1 MSDAVIFLDR
11 IHFAMNILFHY
22 LFPQLTMGLA
32 VILLYFKTMALRR
45 NDPRYHRAFRFWLHI
60 FGINFVFGV
69 VTGIPMEFLFGTNW
83 AGFSRKTGGVIG
95 NTLAMEGLFAFM
107 MESAFL
113 GLLMF
118 GEKRLHPWAHWFAA
132 FMVFLGTWLSGF
144 FILAT
149 NAWMQHPV
157 AYSIAEDGKF
167 VLDSL
172 WGLLTNPWLF
182 WQYLHNMNATLI
194 TASFV
199 VASIGSFYL
208 LSGTHVK
215 SARLFVRTGVVIA
228 AVTTVLQITPFGHGE
243 AIQVFE
249 HKPAQAA
256 AMEGLFHTEKGAG
269 MVLLGQPNMETQ
281 TLDNVVVIPY
291 LDSLLVHFN
300 PFAEIKGLDAFPK
313 DEWPDSV
320 PLVFYAYHT
329 MILLGTAFAAVM
341 ALALFMLWRGSLFKA
356 RWMLWTL
363 MLSAPLPY
371 LATAAGWVT
380 AETGRQPWLVYG
392 LMRTAE
398 GASPHVSSGNV
409 MLTLLGFLAMYVGMG
424 FLYVILMFR
433 VIGDGPE
440 PNETDAAEAIPLAPA
455 SEEAM

>member
-1 MSDAVIFLDR
+1 MNEATIFLDR

-32 VILLYFKTMALRR
+32 VILLYFKTMALRS
-45 NDPRYHRAFRFWLHI
+45 DDLRYHRAFRFWLHI

-83 AGFSRKTGGVIG
+83 AGFSRRAGGVIG

-118 GEKRLHPWAHWFAA
+118 GEKRLPPWAHWLAA
-132 FMVFLGTWLSGF
+132 LMVFLGTWLSGF

-157 AYSIAEDGKF
+157 AYSIAEDGTF
-167 VLDSL
+167 VLESL

-182 WQYLHNMNATLI
+182 WQYLHTMNATLI

-208 LSGTHVK
+208 LSGTHTRA
-215 SARLFVRTGVVIA
+215 ARLYVRTGVVIA
-228 AVTTVLQITPFGHGE
+228 AVATVLQITPFGHGN

-256 AMEGLFHTEKGAG
+256 AMEGLFHTEKGAP

-281 TLDNVVVIPY
+281 TLDNPVVIPY
-291 LDSLLVHFN
+291 LDSLLVTFD

-313 DEWPDSV
+313 DEWPTSV

-329 MILLGTAFAAVM
+329 MILLGTAFAGVM
-341 ALALFMLWRGSLFKA
+341 ALALFMLWRGTLFKT

-392 LMRTAE
+392 LMRTTE

-409 MLTLLGFLAMYVGMG
+409 MLTILGFLAMYVAMG
-424 FLYVILMFR
+424 FLYVILIFR
-433 VIGDGPE
+433 AIGEGPE
-440 PNETDAAEAIPLAPA
+440 PDEISPDDPSSAPKEAV
-455 SEEAM
+455 

>member
-1 MSDAVIFLDR
+1 MTDAIVFLDR
-11 IHFAMNILFHY
+11 LHFALNILFHY

-32 VILLYFKTMALRR
+32 VIILYFKTMALRTG
-45 NDPRYHRAFRFWLHI
+45 DERYHRATRFWVRI

-83 AGFSRKTGGVIG
+83 AGFSKKAGGVIG

-113 GLLMF
+113 GLLLF
-118 GEKRLHPWAHWFAA
+118 GEKRLRPWAHWFAA
-132 FMVFLGTWLSGF
+132 FMLFVGTWLSGY

-157 AYSIAEDGKF
+157 AYSIARDGSFILKN
-167 VLDSL
+167 L

-199 VASIGSFYL
+199 VASIGSYYL
-208 LSGTHVK
+208 LSGVHKK
-215 SARLFVRTGVVIA
+215 SARLYVRTGIVIA
-228 AVTTVLQITPFGHGE
+228 AFATILQIYPFGHGN
-243 AIQVFE
+243 AVQVFKY
-249 HKPAQAA
+249 KPAEAA
-256 AMEGLFHTEKGAG
+256 AMEGLFRTQKGAP
-269 MVLLGQPNMETQ
+269 MVLLGQPNMQTK
-281 TLDNVVVIPY
+281 TLDNPVVIPY
-291 LDSLLVHFN
+291 FDSFLVTLD
-300 PFAEIKGLDAFPK
+300 PFAEIKGLDAFLK

-320 PLVFYAYHT
+320 PLVFYSYHT
-329 MILLGTAFAAVM
+329 MVLLGTAFAGLM
-341 ALALFMLWRGSLFKA
+341 ALALWMLWRKRLFRA

-380 AETGRQPWLVYG
+380 AEAGRQPWLVYG

-398 GASPHVSSGNV
+398 GSSPYVSSGNV

-424 FLYVILMFR
+424 FLFVILILR
-433 VIGDGPE
+433 VIGEGPE
-440 PNETDAAEAIPLAPA
+440 DDPQPTPDPKIHEVA
-455 SEEAM
+455 

>member
-1 MSDAVIFLDR
+1 MNDAVIFLDR
-11 IHFAMNILFHY
+11 IHFALNILFHY

-32 VILLYFKTMALRR
+32 AILLYFKTMAITRD
-45 NDPRYHRAFRFWLHI
+45 DPRYHRAFRFWLHI

-83 AGFSRKTGGVIG
+83 AEFSRRTGGVIG

-113 GLLMF
+113 GLLIF
-118 GEKRLHPWAHWFAA
+118 GEKRLHPWAHWGAA
-132 FMVFLGTWLSGF
+132 LMVFLGTWLSGF

-157 AYSIAEDGKF
+157 AYSIAEDGTF
-167 VLDSL
+167 VLESL

-199 VASIGSFYL
+199 IASIGSFYL
-208 LSGTHVK
+208 LSGTHTIA
-215 SARLFVRTGVVIA
+215 ARLYVRTGVVIA
-228 AVTTVLQITPFGHGE
+228 AVVTVLQIFPFGHGN
-243 AIQVFE
+243 ARQVFE
-249 HKPAQAA
+249 YKPAQFA
-256 AMEGLFHTEKGAG
+256 AMEGLFKTEKGAG
-269 MVLLGQPNMETQ
+269 LVLLGQPNMETL
-281 TLDNVVVIPY
+281 TLDNAIIIPY
-291 LDSLLVHFN
+291 LDSLLVAN
-300 PFAEIKGLDAFPK
+300 DPFAEIKGLDAFPK

-329 MILLGTAFAAVM
+329 MILLGTAFAGVM
-341 ALALFMLWRGSLFKA
+341 ALALFMLWRGTLYRA
-356 RWMLWTL
+356 NWMLWTL

-371 LATAAGWVT
+371 LATAAGWIT
-380 AETGRQPWLVYG
+380 TEAGRQPWLVYG
-392 LMRTAE
+392 LMRTSE
-398 GASPHVSSGNV
+398 GASPNVSSGNV

-433 VIGDGPE
+433 VIGAGPE
-440 PNETDAAEAIPLAPA
+440 PDEADTDAASTPKEAV
-455 SEEAM
+455 